1 VAQPTLQ
8 PGTSQGPFSIAIS
21 VPTDEVQVGSD
32 AQVVITLKNVSG
44 RQLLFAHHTGTN
56 NPEFSYRIEVRSAEG
71 REVEESAYA
80 RGTHD
85 ARVQEEERHTVDY
98 VQPGG
103 VSVQT
108 AHLGKLFNLRQP
120 GRYIVQVSRKDASGV
135 TVKSNEITLNVVP

>member
-1 VAQPTLQ
+1 ML
-8 PGTSQGPFSIAIS
+8 IA
-21 VPTDEVQVGSD
+21 GH
-32 AQVVITLKNVSG
+32 A
-44 RQLLFAHHTGTN
+44 GTN
-56 NPEFSYRIEVRSAEG
+56 NPEFSYRIELRNANG
-71 REVEESAYA
+71 HEVEATAYA
-80 RGTHD
+80 VGIRSER
-85 ARVQEEERHTVDY
+85 AQEAGRTTVDY